1 MQHFKLLGGQTPEEL
16 WWLTNSSL
24 PGLILMIILP
34 RWKHTKIISLIGPL
48 LAALVYTLGII
59 SAVIYPEVEPDPN
72 ANFLTLEGV
81 MAVFNNEIGVY
92 LGWMHYV
99 VFDALVA
106 RWIMLDSI
114 EEKDCSVMLHVFLV
128 VPCMFFCIMAGPMGF
143 LMYMILRNFI
153 PSSTSKPKRS

>member
-1 MQHFKLLGGQTPEEL
+1 MT
-16 WWLTNSSL
+16 
-24 PGLILMIILP
+24 
-34 RWKHTKIISLIGPL
+34 
-48 LAALVYTLGII
+48 
-59 SAVIYPEVEPDPN
+59 N

-114 EEKDCSVMLHVFLV
+114 EEKNCSVILHVLLV
-128 VPCMFFCIMAGPMGF
+128 VPCMFFCIMG
-143 LMYMILRNFI
+143 IR
-153 PSSTSKPKRS
+153 RSP